1 MRATRRTVLAT
12 TLAVVV
18 LSGSLASA
26 DLIGRWVFQ
35 EPTGPTVDHTDV
47 RSNAAR
53 NGDPQL
59 MEEGER
65 KFHRFDGA
73 GDFFDAGAAAELN
86 LGSSMTLVAWVRYAS
101 TGDNLGTAG
110 IAGKG
115 SPTWGLMI
123 ANKLQGYANDVG
135 SLYYLDQNLFDAGHW
150 ILIAITYDAANSMF
164 THYRGI
170 DDVVDPLIAVSAAT
184 AGNPL
189 TDSGTISFCMGT
201 GVFSSGA
208 GGGPNAQ
215 YFKGDIDEV
224 HLYDEVLSAAEL
236 DVLLDVGTSE
246 VPPTGTVMITR

>member
-1 MRATRRTVLAT
+1 MRATRRTELAT

-150 ILIAITYDAANSMF
+150 ILIAITYDAANSTF
-164 THYRGI
+164 KHYRGI
-170 DDVVDPLIAVSAAT
+170 KGLVQPTIETSTAT

-189 TDSGTISFCMGT
+189 KDSSTISFCMGT

-208 GGGPNAQ
+208 GGTPNAQ
-215 YFKGDIDEV
+215 YFTGDIDEV
-224 HLYDEVLSAAEL
+224 RLYD
-236 DVLLDVGTSE
+236 
-246 VPPTGTVMITR
+246 